1 MPHVLHLLKAPVP
14 DHALAAIQRQSREP
28 GTTLTVVLREGAK
41 APPLPS
47 GVQVRRLAP
56 PHPPLLKR
64 PSPLLLSPGGERQGE
79 GGEDQR
85 EGTLTYSDLLDLIFS
100 ADQVISW

>member
-28 GTTLTVVLREGAK
+28 GTTLTVVLREGAE

-47 GVQVRRLAP
+47 GVQVRRLA
-56 PHPPLLKR
+56 
-64 PSPLLLSPGGERQGE
+64 
-79 GGEDQR
+79 D
-85 EGTLTYSDLLDLIFS
+85 TLTYSELLDLIFS